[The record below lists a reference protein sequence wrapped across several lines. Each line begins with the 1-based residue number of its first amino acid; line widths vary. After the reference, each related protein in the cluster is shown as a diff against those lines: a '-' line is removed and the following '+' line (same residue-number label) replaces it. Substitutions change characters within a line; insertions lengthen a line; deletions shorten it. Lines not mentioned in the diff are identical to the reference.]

1 MSNDGRWLA
10 YQEDIMKL
18 QTEVYEKHF
27 GPMQMNDEEVEE
39 SNSGAEPEKGESVER
54 DERPWALAIGALSY
68 VAAWILWATEYSLNT
83 LYWLTLCYVALMSYI
98 AIVLWT
104 SESMP
109 TSATVITSLI
119 LFALPCVL
127 YFKRDLTT

>member
-1 MSNDGRWLA
+1 
-10 YQEDIMKL
+10 
-18 QTEVYEKHF
+18 
-27 GPMQMNDEEVEE
+27 MNDEEVEE